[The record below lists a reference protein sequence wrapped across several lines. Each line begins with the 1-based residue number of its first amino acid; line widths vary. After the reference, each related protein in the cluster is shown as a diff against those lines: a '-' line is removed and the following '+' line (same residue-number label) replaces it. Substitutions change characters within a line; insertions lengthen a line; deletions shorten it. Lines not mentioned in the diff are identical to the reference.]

1 MERRLSQFFTEEIA
15 QKVRLIEKVFKGKD
29 KTLRE
34 DTLGAGEISLLERTD
49 DPVITG
55 LEYDSRKVKPGNI
68 FFALSGL
75 HTDGHTYIPDAI
87 NRGAAVIVHQNEV
100 ASFEK
105 KICYLKVQNSRFA
118 MSAIADAFYQFPSQ
132 HLAII
137 GVTGTEGKSTTVYL
151 IYQLLALLGKKAGFI
166 STVQYGDGE
175 SVYWNDKHETTPEAV
190 VIHKLLADMRRH
202 GVEYAVIE
210 ASSHGL
216 SPRTNRLGD
225 VAFDVGV
232 MTNVNHEHLEF
243 HGSWDQYRNDKA
255 NLFRAL
261 DDNLLG
267 HVKLPPFSSAAGKV
281 HEPQPL
287 PCFGV
292 VNGDD
297 PSAVYFAQA
306 TKHKTYTF
314 STRGGN
320 ADISLRSVYSHADG
334 NWYEVFI
341 RESALVMDIRDQLPG
356 MFNAGNVLASL
367 LTVSQLLSIPVESIL
382 LLTPYFKPV
391 RGRMTPVKKGQ
402 PFEIIVDYAHTP
414 HSFEMLFPVLRER
427 MDKQR
432 GGRIIALFGS
442 AGERDTEKR
451 KEQGKIASQWSDII
465 ILTDEDPRGE
475 VPLNILKE
483 IASGVEN
490 HREGE
495 NLFLVPDRPAAVRV
509 ALVHAQKGD
518 LILLLGKGHE
528 NSIIYSDRVM
538 PYDEIGEAEKALAE
552 LGYK

>member
-1 MERRLSQFFTEEIA
+1 MERL
-15 QKVRLIEKVFKGKD
+15 
-29 KTLRE
+29 
-34 DTLGAGEISLLERTD
+34 D
-49 DPVITG
+49 DPVVTG
-55 LEYDSRKVKPGNI
+55 LEYDSRQVRQGNI
-68 FFALSGL
+68 FFALPGL
-75 HTDGHTYIPDAI
+75 HTDGHSYIPDAI
-87 NRGAAVIVHQNEV
+87 LNGAVAIVYQDELT
-100 ASFEK
+100 SFEK
-105 KICYLKVQNSRFA
+105 GICYLRVQDSRVA
-118 MSAIADAFYQFPSQ
+118 MSAIADAFYEYPSQ

-151 IYQLLALLGKKAGFI
+151 IYQLLVLLGKKAGFI
-166 STVQYGDGE
+166 STVQHGDGE
-175 SVYWNDKHETTPEAV
+175 AVYLNTQHETTPESV
-190 VIHKLLADMRRH
+190 TIHRLLADMRLH
-202 GVEYAVIE
+202 GAEYAVIE

-216 SPRTNRLGD
+216 SRRTNRLGD

-243 HGSWDQYRNDKA
+243 HGSWEQYRNDKA
-255 NLFRAL
+255 NLFRSL
-261 DDNLLG
+261 DDNLSG
-267 HVKLPPFSSAAGKV
+267 HVKLSPSVTVGKAYD
-281 HEPQPL
+281 PQPL

-320 ADISLRSVYSHADG
+320 ADISLRSMYSHAAG

-341 RESALVMDIRDQLPG
+341 RESGLVMDIRDKLPG

-367 LTVSQLLSIPVESIL
+367 LTVSQFLSIPLEKIFP
-382 LLTPYFKPV
+382 LTPYLKPV
-391 RGRMTPVKKGQ
+391 KGRMTPIKKGQ

-414 HSFEMLFPVLRER
+414 HSFEVLFPVLRER
-427 MDKQR
+427 IDKH

-442 AGERDTEKR
+442 AGERDVQKR

-475 VPLNILKE
+475 VPLTILKD

-490 HREGE
+490 HQEGG
-495 NLFLVPDRPAAVRV
+495 NIFLVPDRPAAIRV
-509 ALVHAQKGD
+509 AFSHAQRGD
-518 LILLLGKGHE
+518 LVLLLGKGHE
-528 NSIIYSDRVM
+528 NSIIYADRVM

-552 LGYK
+552 LGYR

>member
-1 MERRLSQFFTEEIA
+1 MECRLSQFFTDEIA
-15 QKVRLIEKVFKGKD
+15 QKVQLTQKVFEGK
-29 KTLRE
+29 KKSLRE
-34 DTLGAGEISLLERTD
+34 GVLRTGEISLLERID

-55 LEYDSRKVKPGNI
+55 LEYDSRKVRSGNM
-68 FFALSGL
+68 FFALPGL
-75 HTDGHTYIPDAI
+75 HTDGHIYIPDAI
-87 NRGAAVIVHQNEV
+87 LNGAGVIVYQNKLT
-100 ASFEK
+100 SFEK
-105 KICYLKVQNSRFA
+105 GICYLRVRDSRSA
-118 MSAIADAFYQFPSQ
+118 MSAIADAFYQYPSR

-151 IYQLLALLGKKAGFI
+151 IYQLLVLLGKKAGFI
-166 STVQYGDGE
+166 STVQHGDGE
-175 SVYWNDKHETTPEAV
+175 SVHLNAQHETTPEAIT
-190 VIHKLLADMRRH
+190 IHRLLADMRLH

-210 ASSHGL
+210 SSSHGL
-216 SPRTNRLGD
+216 SRRTNRLGD

-243 HGSWDQYRNDKA
+243 HGTWDQYRNDKA

-261 DDNLLG
+261 DDNLSG
-267 HVKLPPFSSAAGKV
+267 HAKLSLSPQIVGKV
-281 HEPQPL
+281 YDPQPL

-320 ADISLRSVYSHADG
+320 ADISLRSMFSHAAG

-341 RESALVMDIRDQLPG
+341 RESDLVMDIRDQLPG
-356 MFNAGNVLASL
+356 VFNAGNVLASL
-367 LTVSQLLSIPVESIL
+367 LTVSQLLSLPLENIIP
-382 LLTPYFKPV
+382 LTPYLKPV
-391 RGRMTPVKKGQ
+391 RGRMTPINKGQ
-402 PFEIIVDYAHTP
+402 SFEVIVDYAHTP
-414 HSFEMLFPVLRER
+414 HSFEVLFPVLRER
-427 MDKQR
+427 IDKHE
-432 GGRIIALFGS
+432 GRIIALFGS
-442 AGERDTEKR
+442 AGERDTQKR
-451 KEQGKIASQWSDII
+451 REQGKIASQWSDIV

-475 VPLNILKE
+475 VSLTILKD

-490 HREGE
+490 HQEGE
-495 NLFLVPDRPAAVRV
+495 NLFLVPDRPAAIRV
-509 ALVHAQKGD
+509 AFSHAQRGD
-518 LILLLGKGHE
+518 LVLLLGKGHE

-552 LGYK
+552 LGYR

>member
-1 MERRLSQFFTEEIA
+1 MERRLSQFFTDEIA
-15 QKVRLIEKVFKGKD
+15 QKVQLTEKVFEGKD
-29 KTLRE
+29 KPLRE
-34 DTLGAGEISLLERTD
+34 SALRTGEISLLERID
-49 DPVITG
+49 DPLVTG
-55 LEYDSRKVKPGNI
+55 LEYDSRNVRPGNM
-68 FFALSGL
+68 FFAVPGL
-75 HTDGHTYIPDAI
+75 HTDGHIYIPDAI
-87 NRGAAVIVHQNEV
+87 EKGARVIVFQNEV
-100 ASFEK
+100 ASFKEG
-105 KICYLKVQNSRFA
+105 ICYLRVQDSRAA
-118 MSAIADAFYQFPSQ
+118 MSAIADAFYQYPSQ

-137 GVTGTEGKSTTVYL
+137 GVTGTEGKTTTVYL
-151 IYQLLALLGKKAGFI
+151 IYQLLVLLGKKAGFI

-175 SVYWNDKHETTPEAV
+175 SVHWNVQHETTPEALT
-190 VIHKLLADMRRH
+190 IHRILADMRSH
-202 GVEYAVIE
+202 GVEYAVLE

-216 SPRTNRLGD
+216 SRRTNRLRD

-243 HGSWDQYRNDKA
+243 HGSWDQYRYDKA

-267 HVKLPPFSSAAGKV
+267 HAKLSSSSKRAGK
-281 HEPQPL
+281 EYESQPL

-314 STRGGN
+314 STRGGD
-320 ADISLRSVYSHADG
+320 ADISLRSIYSHAAG

-341 RESALVMDIRDQLPG
+341 RESGMVMDIRDQLPG
-356 MFNAGNVLASL
+356 VFNVGNLLASL
-367 LTVSQLLSIPVESIL
+367 LTISQLLTIPVEDIL
-382 LLTPYFKPV
+382 HYAPYLKPV

-414 HSFEMLFPVLRER
+414 RSFEILFPFLRER
-427 MDKQR
+427 IDKER
-432 GGRIIALFGS
+432 GRIIALFGS
-442 AGERDTEKR
+442 AGERDTQKR
-451 KEQGKIASQWSDII
+451 SEQGKIASQWSDII

-495 NLFLVPDRPAAVRV
+495 NLFLVPDRPAAIRV
-509 ALVHAQKGD
+509 AFSHAQKGD
-518 LILLLGKGHE
+518 LVLLLGKGHE
-528 NSIIYSDRVM
+528 NSIIYSDKAI